1 MKPRVFNWLLVVFCF
16 CLSFAPRCTA
26 TSSNPAHQRPK
37 HFTHPPRD
45 PRDEADEL
53 YRRRKGRSKRRGIDG
68 LSTNYVPPNPTRGLG
83 VRLLTLSV
91 ICMLVVRHLNKYL
104 CRLLCSTMGTTEDR
118 MGKSHTFRHQTKTC
132 GMRLSPQPQ
141 GIFQSKLIRPGHPLE
156 LDTS

>member
-1 MKPRVFNWLLVVFCF
+1 MKPCLFSWLLVVLCF
-16 CLSFAPRCTA
+16 TLCFVLQCTA

-37 HFTHPPRD
+37 HHTHPPRD

-83 VRLLTLSV
+83 VSLIASSTMRSFFV
-91 ICMLVVRHLNKYL
+91 ILWTKCI
-104 CRLLCSTMGTTEDR
+104 CGLLCSTMGTIEDR
-118 MGKSHTFRHQTKTC
+118 MDKFRTSRHRTKTC
-132 GMRLSPQPQ
+132 GMRLSLRLQ
-141 GIFQSKLIRPGHPLE
+141 GTFQSKLIQLGHPLE